1 MVGHEAVTWRISPLK
16 LRMRVA
22 FTVCAVALGN
32 GMAKTHAQ
40 QSGVDSP
47 MPLTLDSL
55 RDRYRPV
62 LVFAPSTTPALVQQ
76 MHILAAGAYG
86 LHDRNVITV
95 PLLFHDDGKPWG
107 VTFNLTGMGQMP
119 PDEQAAAR
127 RRFHIRPNDFTVI
140 LIGKD
145 GGEKLRSH
153 QPLSLDTLRST
164 IDAMP
169 MRQDEMRTHPKQ

>member
-1 MVGHEAVTWRISPLK
+1 MK
-16 LRMRVA
+16 K
-22 FTVCAVALGN
+22 ALGILLFA
-32 GMAKTHAQ
+32 MTLLPMHAQ

-47 MPLTLDSL
+47 MPITLDSL

-62 LVFAPSTTPALVQQ
+62 LVFAPSTTHMFIQQ
-76 MHILAAGAYG
+76 MRILAQGGVAMYE
-86 LHDRNVITV
+86 RNVIAI
-95 PLLFHDDGKPWG
+95 PLLLHDDGMPWG
-107 VTFNLTGMGQMP
+107 VVFNGNDDIGRMQ

-127 RRFHIRPNDFTVI
+127 RRFHIHPNDFTVI

-153 QPLSLDTLRST
+153 RPISFDTLRST

-169 MRQDEMRTHPKQ
+169 MRQEEMRSKQKQ